1 MTLSP
6 TYIPKR
12 TRRGFALLAALWLV
26 VMIATAGL
34 QFAQVARDRRHLGLI
49 SADRSRE
56 MAALDGALAMVL
68 ARLDAD
74 AARSANDRQGAS
86 RAFSRVVPLAVD
98 PWRQVSDRFVLPLVV
113 GADSVAVLTTD
124 LGTVVNVNL
133 ASELELTTLIE
144 AITGDAARARRTA
157 QSILDWRDPDT
168 LPRPL
173 GAEAEQ
179 YASAGFP
186 VRPAN
191 SAFRTLDDLHDVVS
205 ISPELLDQL
214 RPYLTTD
221 GAVRRINLNA
231 APDVVLRTLPG
242 MTEPLLTA
250 ILALRTRNR
259 RVESIP
265 ALLSAVRSAARTGN
279 GSGSGERDALA
290 RALTDAVTLE
300 VNDVAFRLTAN
311 PASTAQPLSLMAV
324 IRRNADGTSTVT
336 SRRWLP

>member
-34 QFAQVARDRRHLGLI
+34 QFAQVARERRHLGLI

-86 RAFSRVVPLAVD
+86 RAFARVVPLAVD

-168 LPRPL
+168 LPRPQ

-311 PASTAQPLSLMAV
+311 PASTAQPLSLIAV
-324 IRRNADGTSTVT
+324 IRRNADGTATVT